1 MFAARTTRS
10 TLRSLPT
17 SFRRTMAHQAHE
29 VVIVAASRTPVG
41 SINGALKT
49 LTAPELGVVAL
60 KHAFETSKVDPAVV
74 EEIYFGN
81 VVQAGVGQSPARQVA
96 LGAGMKSSS
105 DATTINKVCASGL
118 KSIMLAAQSIQ
129 LGYKSVVAAGGME
142 SMSNAPFL
150 IPRTPPVFGKFETK
164 DSLENDGLWDVYNK
178 FAMGNCGEFAAEKHN
193 ITRESQDAH
202 AIESYK
208 RAERA
213 WKAGAF
219 DAEIAPVTFKTKKG
233 EVVVRE
239 DEEYKRVIYEKVP
252 TLNPSFKKNGGTIT
266 PANSSSLNDGASALI
281 LMSAEKAKELGA
293 KPLAKII
300 SYADAGVDPIDFPSA
315 PAVAIPIALKNAGLT
330 KDDISLYEINEAF
343 SVVVRIVEKEL
354 GIDSSK
360 INVNGGAV
368 ALGHA
373 IGNSGSRI
381 IVSLIHALQS
391 GQYGAAGICNGG
403 GAASALVIQK
413 L

>member
-1 MFAARTTRS
+1 MLVARRAIFIPS
-10 TLRSLPT
+10 RRSLGT
-17 SFRRTMAHQAHE
+17 YIRTMSSSE

-49 LTAPELGVVAL
+49 LTAPQLGVVAL
-60 KHAFETSKVDPAVV
+60 QHAFAQSKVDPSVV
-74 EEIYFGN
+74 EELYFGN

-96 LGAGMKSSS
+96 LGAGMSTSS

-118 KSIMLAAQSIQ
+118 KAIMIAAQSISS
-129 LGYKSVVAAGGME
+129 GYKSVIVAGGME

-150 IPRTPPVFGKFETK
+150 IPRQNPAFGKFEAK

-178 FAMGNCGEFAAEKHN
+178 FAMGNCGEAAAEKHE
-193 ITRESQDAH
+193 ISRESQDAH
-202 AIESYK
+202 AIESYR

-219 DAEIAPVTFKTKKG
+219 DAEVAPVTIKGKKG
-233 EVVVRE
+233 DTIVKE
-239 DEEYKRVIYEKVP
+239 DEEYKRVIYEKIP
-252 TLNPSFKKNGGTIT
+252 TLNPSFKKQGGTIT

-281 LMSAEKAKELGA
+281 LMSAAKAQELGV

-315 PAVAIPIALKNAGLT
+315 PTFALPLALQKANLT
-330 KDDISLYEINEAF
+330 VDDISLFEINEAF
-343 SVVVRIVEKEL
+343 SVVVRIAEKVL
-354 GIDSSK
+354 KIDPAK
-360 INVNGGAV
+360 VNVNGGAV

-381 IVSLIHALQS
+381 IVSLVHALKS
-391 GQYGAAGICNGG
+391 GEYGAAGICNGG

>member
-1 MFAARTTRS
+1 MS
-10 TLRSLPT
+10 
-17 SFRRTMAHQAHE
+17 HQAHE
-29 VVIVAASRTPVG
+29 VVIVAAARTPVG
-41 SINGALKT
+41 SINGTLKALS
-49 LTAPELGVVAL
+49 APELGVIAL
-60 KHAFETSKVDPAVV
+60 KSAFEKSKVDPAVV

-96 LGAGMKSSS
+96 LGAGMKTSS

-118 KSIMLAAQSIQ
+118 KSIMLAAQSISS
-129 LGYKSVVAAGGME
+129 GYKSVVVAGGME

-150 IPRTPPVFGKFETK
+150 LPRQNPAFGKFETK

-178 FAMGNCGEFAAEKHN
+178 FSMGNCGEHAAEKHQ
-193 ITRESQDAH
+193 ISRESQDAH
-202 AIESYK
+202 CIESYK
-208 RAERA
+208 RADRA

-219 DAEIAPVTFKTKKG
+219 DAEIAPVVIKTKKG
-233 EVVVRE
+233 ETVVKE
-239 DEEYKRVIYEKVP
+239 DEEYKRVIYEKIP

-281 LMSAEKAKELGA
+281 LMSAEKAQELGM

-300 SYADAGVDPIDFPSA
+300 SYSDAGVDPIDFPSA
-315 PAVAIPIALKNAGLT
+315 PAEAIPMALKKAGLSVE
-330 KDDISLYEINEAF
+330 DVSLFEVNEAF
-343 SVVVRIVEKEL
+343 SVVVRIVEKVL
-354 GIDSSK
+354 GIDPAK

-381 IVSLIHALQS
+381 IVSLLYALQS
-391 GQYGAAGICNGG
+391 GQYGCAGICNGG